1 MNKKVLGIAVIILL
15 VTIIIIQIVMFAG
28 IIQFIKYE
36 KETVYEQL
44 DYQRYK

>member
-1 MNKKVLGIAVIILL
+1 MNKKALGITVIILL

-28 IIQFIKYE
+28 IIHYIKYE
-36 KETVYEQL
+36 QEMVYEQL